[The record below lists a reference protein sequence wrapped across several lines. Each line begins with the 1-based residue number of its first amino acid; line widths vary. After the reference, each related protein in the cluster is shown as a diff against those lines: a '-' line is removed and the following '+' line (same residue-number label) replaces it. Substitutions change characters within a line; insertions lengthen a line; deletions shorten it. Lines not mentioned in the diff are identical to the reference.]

1 MNLFYSVSDT
11 QLTLWWDQAAQ
22 AGAWYTVLLNNEI
35 RDTVSHTHCTI
46 CGLQPG
52 ESYPVCVKT
61 GDTLIGEELI
71 TMAKT
76 PRRLNVRDF
85 GAAGDGRTMDTAA
98 LQAALDACGRDEEVW
113 FPAGTYLTGALR
125 LHSDMK
131 VHLDRDATIQ
141 GTANPEDYL
150 PKIWSRFEGVEQ
162 ECYQSLL
169 NLGTLDHAAGPNCR
183 NVFIYGVGKICGG
196 GQTLAMRTIETERE
210 RLKDYLA
217 ALGDKVRECENDDT
231 IPGRARG
238 RLINLSNCEN
248 IRISGL
254 TLENGASW
262 NVHMI
267 YSRKIITDHCTFRSE
282 EVWNGDGWDPDS
294 SENCTLFACEFHTGD
309 DSVAI
314 KSGKN
319 PEGNAINRPTRNIR
333 IFDCKSAFGL
343 GIAIGSEMSGGV
355 EDVHIWDC
363 DLEHSL
369 YGIQI
374 KGTKKR
380 GGYVRNITVRDC
392 RLSRFLCCAV
402 LYNDDGEGSPVPP
415 IFSDMVCERVHL
427 TGWARNYWEPELHA
441 MPCIDLTGFDVP
453 GYEARNLRFIDC
465 TMGKDATIVLRHCRE
480 ISMDV
485 EQTE

>member
-22 AGAWYTVLLNNEI
+22 AGARYTVLLNDEI
-35 RDTVSHTHCTI
+35 RDTVSHTHCTL
-46 CGLQPG
+46 CDLQPG
-52 ESYPVCVKT
+52 ESYQVCVKT
-61 GDTLIGEELI
+61 GDVLIGEGFI

-131 VHLDRDATIQ
+131 VYLDRDATIQ

-183 NVFIYGVGKICGG
+183 NVFIYGAGKICGG
-196 GQTLAMRTIETERE
+196 GQTLAMRTIETERK

-415 IFSDMVCERVHL
+415 VFSDMVCERVHL
-427 TGWARNYWEPELHA
+427 TGWARNYWETELHA